1 MPLRRFL
8 ATAIVAVAIGGPTAA
23 LAAVGG
29 APTVDRD
36 ATASRAAS
44 PAEEASTAL
53 PTSTAE
59 PTDARAPADAVSPT
73 EATAATTSHPG
84 AETPP
89 ARVEPTTTPGSVDTR
104 LACRIV
110 RDTDPPDRR
119 AGIACAWTGVH
130 HPKAVGYRL
139 WRAVDVSD
147 PEHHRTVIFRTRDLD
162 HTRHLD
168 AEIRPGHTFHYAVQV
183 VGTDG
188 GALAW
193 SNTVRIVVPPL
204 PDRVEALRL
213 GCDGVRADTDPPGV
227 HRPGIACR
235 WSPSTRP
242 DFAFYRLIRGGGEE
256 RVVVFRTD
264 DRRGTRHLDIEVEPG
279 QSYRYVIEAVA
290 ADGHVVG
297 RSEPARATAPLTP
310 QVRRP

>member
-8 ATAIVAVAIGGPTAA
+8 AITIVAAAIGGPTAA
-23 LAAVGG
+23 LAASGG
-29 APTVDRD
+29 APAVDRGV
-36 ATASRAAS
+36 TASRAAS
-44 PAEEASTAL
+44 RAEGASTAQ

-59 PTDARAPADAVSPT
+59 PADAGAPVDGASPT
-73 EATAATTSHPG
+73 EATAATSHPG
-84 AETPP
+84 SETPP
-89 ARVEPTTTPGSVDTR
+89 ARVEPAATPASIDTR
-104 LACRIV
+104 LACKIV
-110 RDTDPPDRR
+110 RDTDLPDRR

-130 HPKAVGYRL
+130 HPKAAGYRL
-139 WRAVDVSD
+139 WRAVDVPD

-168 AEIRPGHTFHYAVQV
+168 TEIRPGHTFHYAVQV

-188 GALAW
+188 GTLAW
-193 SNTVRIVVPPL
+193 SNTVRVVVPPL

-213 GCDGVRADTDPPGV
+213 GCEGVRADTDLPGV

-242 DFAFYRLIRGGGEE
+242 AFAFYRLIRGDGEE

-264 DRRGTRHLDIEVEPG
+264 DRRGTHHLDIEVEPG

-297 RSEPARATAPLTP
+297 RSEPARATAP

>member
-1 MPLRRFL
+1 MPLRRSL
-8 ATAIVAVAIGGPTAA
+8 ATALVAAAIGGPTAA
-23 LAAVGG
+23 LAASGG
-29 APTVDRD
+29 APPVDRD
-36 ATASRAAS
+36 VTDQPRRVTRRRRPRPLRPPPPPSR
-44 PAEEASTAL
+44 
-53 PTSTAE
+53 
-59 PTDARAPADAVSPT
+59 TDAGAPVDGASPT
-73 EATAATTSHPG
+73 EATAATSHPG
-84 AETPP
+84 PRPHRLASSP
-89 ARVEPTTTPGSVDTR
+89 PTTPASIDTR

-130 HPKAVGYRL
+130 HPKAAGYRL
-139 WRAVDVSD
+139 WRAVDVPD

-188 GALAW
+188 GSLAW
-193 SNTVRIVVPPL
+193 SNTVRVVVPPL

-213 GCDGVRADTDPPGV
+213 GCEGVRADTDPPGV

-242 DFAFYRLIRGGGEE
+242 AFAFYRLIRGDGEE

-264 DRRGTRHLDIEVEPG
+264 DRRGTHHLDIEVEPG

-290 ADGHVVG
+290 ADGRVVG
-297 RSEPARATAPLTP
+297 RSEPARATAPP
-310 QVRRP
+310 PEVRRP